1 MSVKHVTMHRVAR
14 GAPPVPLHAATYRP
28 GAAIAMFVVA
38 VLIAAA
44 FAVFAEDNATRVMMA
59 AIGAMLVLAGV
70 GAMRHQNA
78 ARDRVVRIDPAF
90 PGLRFAGLRSV
101 HVLFFAAAVVGI
113 IPGLVALSAG
123 VPAGTRR
130 GGLFILLL
138 SGVAAAWVAQQLWAL
153 RTPAGLTLTEHGL
166 RGVRGSKTVRL
177 DWDALER
184 AEVVESKGAKLQ
196 LRLRTGGVMLIE
208 PRFTGSDANVVAP
221 VINFF
226 LQHPEHR
233 GILSTPES
241 ALELV
246 EENARAVAG

>member
-14 GAPPVPLHAATYRP
+14 GAPPVPLHASTYRP
-28 GAAIAMFVVA
+28 GAAIAIFVVA
-38 VLIAAA
+38 VIIAAA
-44 FAVFAEDNATRVMMA
+44 FAVFAEDNATRVMMG
-59 AIGAMLVLAGV
+59 AIGAMLVLSGV
-70 GAMRHQNA
+70 GAIRHQNA
-78 ARDRVVRIDPAF
+78 ARDRVVRIDPGF
-90 PGLRFAGLRSV
+90 PGLRFTGLTSV

-113 IPGLVALSAG
+113 IPGLVELSAG

-138 SGVAAAWVAQQLWAL
+138 SGVAAAWIAQQLWAL
-153 RTPAGLTLTEHGL
+153 RTPPGLTLTEEGL

-177 DWDALER
+177 DWDALDH
-184 AEVVESKGAKLQ
+184 AEVVTSKGAKLA
-196 LRLRTGGVMLIE
+196 LHLSTGGVMELE
-208 PRFTGSDANVVAP
+208 PRFTASDPNVVAP

-233 GILSTPES
+233 GILSTPEA

>member
-14 GAPPVPLHAATYRP
+14 GAPPVPLHAANYRP
-28 GAAIAMFVVA
+28 GAAIAMFAVA

-44 FAVFAEDNATRVMMA
+44 FAGFAEDNATRVMMA
-59 AIGAMLVLAGV
+59 AIGAMLALAGV

-90 PGLRFAGLRSV
+90 PGLRFTGLTSV
-101 HVLFFAAAVVGI
+101 HVLFFASAVVGI

-138 SGVAAAWVAQQLWAL
+138 SGIAATWIAQQLWAL

-166 RGVRGSKTVRL
+166 RGVRGSKPVQL
-177 DWDALER
+177 DWNALDH
-184 AEVVESKGAKLQ
+184 AEVVTSKGAKLA
-196 LRLRTGGVMLIE
+196 LHLSTGGVIEVE
-208 PRFTGSDANVVAP
+208 PRFTASDPNVVAP
-221 VINFF
+221 VINFY

-233 GILSTPES
+233 GILSTPEA
-241 ALELV
+241 ALALV
-246 EENARAVAG
+246 EESARAVAG